1 MKVINVQT
9 QQTFQGF
16 NYRSDLPE
24 VVKRTIE
31 TSNALKAFSKK
42 YNADIDYIQ
51 LTSSKNKTITHPAF
65 LISNISPKG
74 IQKLVDKVKGVKSK
88 NQFMYLS
95 THGQEETDLYNKY
108 TKVAENYVINSYQK
122 TFSSKN
128 IK

>member
-1 MKVINVQT
+1 MKVVNVQAP
-9 QQTFQGF
+9 QTFQGL

-24 VVKRTIE
+24 MVKKTIE
-31 TSNALKAFSKK
+31 TSNALKKFGKK

-51 LTSSKNKTITHPAF
+51 LKSSKNKTTHPAF
-65 LISNISPKG
+65 LISNIIPKG
-74 IQKLVDKVKGVKSK
+74 IQKLIDKVKGVNSK

-95 THGQEETDLYNKY
+95 THGNEEADLYNKY

-122 TFSSKN
+122 TFSSKK